1 MVDALF
7 WAGILVIVAIGL
19 FVLELF
25 VPSGGVLS
33 ALAMLAI
40 VGSVVAAFSGGF
52 LPGMI
57 ALTGNLILIPL
68 LIVAAI
74 KWWPYTPI
82 GRMIVL
88 HTPESEEE
96 VLPDTPAIRELHDL
110 IGRRG
115 TAKTKMLPNGAVVID
130 GRTYDAV
137 SEGVAIESGQAIR
150 VKAIRTNRIIV
161 VPVSD
166 TAPASV
172 EEAEVLAQPADRFG
186 LGSLEDPSI

>member
-25 VPSGGVLS
+25 IPSGGVLS

-115 TAKTKMLPNGAVVID
+115 TAKTKMLPSGAVVID

-150 VKAIRTNRIIV
+150 VKAIRTNRVIV

-186 LGSLEDPSI
+186 LGSLEDPIL